1 MVAAVE
7 TTPTMTRPGTPTDRI
22 LTVSLIVAPL
32 LYLATDTLYAVAGW
46 DSAAG
51 GVLHVL
57 GAIAYGLVVLRVA
70 TWLPSDGGL
79 TAWLFAVAVAGA
91 VGNAAYG
98 FEAIHQSFGDVAL
111 VDCSGAAVVIKP
123 LGLLFPLSMLLVS
136 WALQRLH
143 HRLPAGLVLV
153 GAIGWPIAHIA
164 NIGAVAVLVN
174 LLFVVAFG
182 LIAWESPRHEPG
194 LSGGRASVR

>member
-1 MVAAVE
+1 MAAAVE
-7 TTPTMTRPGTPTDRI
+7 TTPTMTRSGSPTDRM
-22 LTVSLIVAPL
+22 LNVSLIVAPL

-46 DSAAG
+46 DSATA

-57 GAIAYGLVVLRVA
+57 GAIAYGLVVLRIA

-79 TAWLFAVAVAGA
+79 TAALLITGVAGA

-98 FEAIHQSFGDVAL
+98 FETIHQSFGDVAL
-111 VDCSGAAVVIKP
+111 VDRGGAAVLIKP
-123 LGLLFPLSMLLVS
+123 VGLLFPLSMLLVS
-136 WALQRLH
+136 WALQRLRY
-143 HRLPAGLVLV
+143 RLPAALVLV

-164 NIGAVAVLVN
+164 NIGAVAVAVN

-182 LIAWESPRHEPG
+182 LIAWKAPRHPTG
-194 LSGGRASVR
+194 A

>member
-1 MVAAVE
+1 MVTAVE
-7 TTPTMTRPGTPTDRI
+7 TTPTMARSGSPTDRT
-22 LTVSLIVAPL
+22 LTVSLFVAPL
-32 LYLATDTLYAVAGW
+32 LYLAADTLYAVAGW
-46 DSAAG
+46 DSAAA

-57 GAIAYGLVVLRVA
+57 GAIAYGLVVLRIA
-70 TWLPSDGGL
+70 TWLPSDSGL
-79 TAWLFAVAVAGA
+79 AAALFITGVAGA

-111 VDCSGAAVVIKP
+111 VDRGGAAVLIKP

-143 HRLPAGLVLV
+143 HRLPAALVLV

-164 NIGAVAVLVN
+164 NIGAVAVAVN
-174 LLFVVAFG
+174 LLFVIAFG
-182 LIAWESPRHEPG
+182 LIVWEAPRHPNG
-194 LSGGRASVR
+194 ADAVAAS

>member
-1 MVAAVE
+1 MAVAVE
-7 TTPTMTRPGTPTDRI
+7 TTPPLTRSGSPTDQM

-32 LYLATDTLYAVAGW
+32 LYLATDTFYAVAGW
-46 DSAAG
+46 DNATA

-57 GAIAYGLVVLRVA
+57 GAIAYGLVVFRIA
-70 TWLPSDGGL
+70 TWLPSDSGL
-79 TAWLFAVAVAGA
+79 TAAFVITGLAGA

-111 VDCSGAAVVIKP
+111 VDRGGAAVLIKP
-123 LGLLFPLSMLLVS
+123 VGLLFPLSMLLVA

-143 HRLPAGLVLV
+143 RRLPAALVLV
-153 GAIGWPIAHIA
+153 GAVGWPIAHIA
-164 NIGAVAVLVN
+164 NIGAVAVGVN

-182 LIAWESPRHEPG
+182 LIAWEAPRHPTGAER
-194 LSGGRASVR
+194 GR